1 MKPFERA
8 FRALVLSLAFA
19 ALGSV
24 PRAAHA
30 NPPAYT
36 LTDIVTL
43 PGGTSSSSAGVSPS
57 GQVTGGAN
65 TSDSS
70 SHAFLSAPNGG
81 APKDLGTLPGSFY
94 STGFGVNASGQ
105 VAGGA
110 TVGPSLGFYLDTP
123 KHAFLSGPHGG
134 ALQDLGTLPGG
145 SGSLGYAVN
154 DRGEVAGYSDVAGGV
169 GHAFLSAP
177 NGGALKD
184 LGTLPGGDFSGG
196 HGVNA
201 SGQVV
206 GQATTASGSYHAF
219 LSGPDGGALQDL
231 GTLPGGNFSDG
242 SAVNASG
249 QVTGRSGTAD
259 GYYHAFLSGP
269 NGGALQDLG
278 TLPGDVRSK
287 GFAVNVSGQVV
298 GLSQSRNGE
307 TRAFLYSGGV
317 MIDLD
322 ALVTPGSAF
331 ARLYLATGITDSGI
345 IIGDGATTGFDIGV
359 IAQNNAFLL
368 TPILGGPKIT
378 VTASASAAN
387 GTGQRTITLTTTN
400 TGGASAN
407 TLQITAVTLGGA
419 APVPPS
425 SVPTTPSTLLN
436 TPGMNTQTNG
446 FVFKPLPGTRVAVLH
461 VVGRYTDPN
470 NQITGTFVATIRLPL
485 P

>member
-231 GTLPGGNFSDG
+231 GTLPG
-242 SAVNASG
+242 
-249 QVTGRSGTAD
+249 
-259 GYYHAFLSGP
+259 
-269 NGGALQDLG
+269 
-278 TLPGDVRSK
+278 DVRSK
-287 GFAVNVSGQVV
+287 GFAVNASGQVV
-298 GLSQSRNGE
+298 GLSESRNGE

-387 GTGQRTITLTTTN
+387 GTGQRTITVTTKN
-400 TGGASAN
+400 TGGATADG
-407 TLQITAVTLGGA
+407 LQITTITLGGA
-419 APVPPS
+419 APLYPS
-425 SVPTTPSTLLN
+425 SVPTTPKDLVN
-436 TPGMNTQTNG
+436 TPGTNSQTND
-446 FVFKPLPGTRVAVLH
+446 FVFTPAPRTRQAALH

-470 NQITGTFVATIRLPL
+470 NHLVGTFTATIRLPL
-485 P
+485 R

>member
-8 FRALVLSLAFA
+8 FRALILSLAFA

-24 PRAAHA
+24 PHTAHA

-36 LTDIVTL
+36 LTDLGTL
-43 PGGTSSSSAGVSPS
+43 PGGTSSSSAGVNGG
-57 GQVTGGAN
+57 GQVTGQADTMDN
-65 TSDSS
+65 AT
-70 SHAFLSAPNGG
+70 HAFLSAPN
-81 APKDLGTLPGSFY
+81 
-94 STGFGVNASGQ
+94 
-105 VAGGA
+105 
-110 TVGPSLGFYLDTP
+110 
-123 KHAFLSGPHGG
+123 GG

-145 SGSLGYAVN
+145 YFSIGWGVNAGGQVTGQANTSGGSNHAFLSGPNGRALQDLGTLPGGSASIGYAVN
-154 DRGEVAGYSDVAGGV
+154 DRGEVAGISDITSGAA
-169 GHAFLSAP
+169 HAFLSGP
-177 NGGALKD
+177 NGGLLQD
-184 LGTLPGGDFSGG
+184 LGTLGGFSSNGY
-196 HGVNA
+196 GVNA

-206 GQATTASGSYHAF
+206 GTALMASGAVHAF
-219 LSGPDGGALQDL
+219 LSSPNGGPLQDL
-231 GTLPGGNFSDG
+231 GLLVGGTFSNG
-242 SAVNASG
+242 RAVNASG
-249 QVTGRSGTAD
+249 QVTGRADSGVGKIGSNHYD
-259 GYYHAFLSGP
+259 HAFLSGP

-278 TLPGDVRSK
+278 TLPGDSTSE
-287 GFAVNVSGQVV
+287 GFSVNASGQVV
-298 GLSQSRNGE
+298 GYSRSGAGE
-307 TRAFLYSGGV
+307 LRAFLYSGGV
-317 MIDLD
+317 MTDLG

-331 ARLYLATGITDSGI
+331 ARFYIATGITDSGVI
-345 IIGDGATTGFDIGV
+345 TGQGLTTGFDPGSTV
-359 IAQNNAFLL
+359 QTHAFLL

-407 TLQITAVTLGGA
+407 MLQITAVTLGGA

-446 FVFKPLPGTRVAVLH
+446 FAFKPLPGTRVAVLH

>member
-1 MKPFERA
+1 MKPFSKL
-8 FRALVLSLAFA
+8 FRAVAFA
-19 ALGSV
+19 CIALGSALL
-24 PRAAHA
+24 AAHA
-30 NPPAYT
+30 DPPAYT

-43 PGGTSSSSAGVSPS
+43 PGGTFSSSAGVSPG
-57 GQVTGGAN
+57 GQVTGIAD

-70 SHAFLSAPNGG
+70 GHAFLSAPNGW
-81 APKDLGTLPGSFY
+81 ALKDLGTLPGSFY
-94 STGFGVNASGQ
+94 SKGFGVNASGQ
-105 VAGGA
+105 VAGSA

-123 KHAFLSGPHGG
+123 QHAFLSGPNGG

-145 SGSLGYAVN
+145 SSSLGRAVN
-154 DRGEVAGYSDVAGGV
+154 DRGEVVGISSVAGGV
-169 GHAFLSAP
+169 AHAFLSAP

-184 LGTLPGGDFSGG
+184 LGTLPGGYTSVGY
-196 HGVNA
+196 GVNA

-206 GQATTASGSYHAF
+206 GQASTASGSYHAF
-219 LSGPDGGALQDL
+219 LSGPDGAALQDL
-231 GTLPGGNFSDG
+231 GTLPGGTFSDG

-259 GYYHAFLSGP
+259 GYYHAYLSGP

-278 TLPGDVRSK
+278 TLPGDVRSE
-287 GFAVNVSGQVV
+287 GFAVNASGQVV
-298 GLSQSRNGE
+298 GLSESRNGE

-345 IIGDGATTGFDIGV
+345 IIGDGVTTGFDIGV

-387 GTGQRTITLTTTN
+387 GARQRTITVTTKN
-400 TGGASAN
+400 TGGATADG
-407 TLQITAVTLGGA
+407 LQITTITLGGA
-419 APVPPS
+419 APLSPS
-425 SVPTTPSTLLN
+425 SVPTTPKNLVN
-436 TPGMNTQTNG
+436 TPGMNSQTND
-446 FVFKPLPGTRVAVLH
+446 FVFTPALRTRQAVLH

-470 NQITGTFVATIRLPL
+470 NHLVGTFTATIRLPL

>member
-231 GTLPGGNFSDG
+231 GTLPG
-242 SAVNASG
+242 
-249 QVTGRSGTAD
+249 
-259 GYYHAFLSGP
+259 
-269 NGGALQDLG
+269 
-278 TLPGDVRSK
+278 DVRSK

-387 GTGQRTITLTTTN
+387 GTGQRTITVTTKN
-400 TGGASAN
+400 TGGATADG
-407 TLQITAVTLGGA
+407 LQITTITLGGA
-419 APVPPS
+419 APLYPS
-425 SVPTTPSTLLN
+425 SVPTTPKDLVN
-436 TPGMNTQTNG
+436 TPGTNSQTND
-446 FVFKPLPGTRVAVLH
+446 FVFTPAPRTRQAALH

-470 NQITGTFVATIRLPL
+470 NHLVGTFTATIRLPL
-485 P
+485 R

>member
-8 FRALVLSLAFA
+8 FRALILSLAFA

-24 PRAAHA
+24 PHTAHA

-36 LTDIVTL
+36 LTDLGTL
-43 PGGTSSSSAGVSPS
+43 PGGTSSSSAGVNGG
-57 GQVTGGAN
+57 GQVTGQADTMDN
-65 TSDSS
+65 AT
-70 SHAFLSAPNGG
+70 HAFLSAPN
-81 APKDLGTLPGSFY
+81 
-94 STGFGVNASGQ
+94 
-105 VAGGA
+105 
-110 TVGPSLGFYLDTP
+110 
-123 KHAFLSGPHGG
+123 GG

-145 SGSLGYAVN
+145 Y
-154 DRGEVAGYSDVAGGV
+154 
-169 GHAFLSAP
+169 
-177 NGGALKD
+177 
-184 LGTLPGGDFSGG
+184 FSIGW
-196 HGVNA
+196 GVNA
-201 SGQVV
+201 GGQVT
-206 GQATTASGSYHAF
+206 GQANTSGGSNHAF
-219 LSGPDGGALQDL
+219 LSGPNGGPLQDL
-231 GTLPGGNFSDG
+231 GLFVGGTFSNG
-242 SAVNASG
+242 MAVNASG
-249 QVTGRSGTAD
+249 QVTGRADSGVGRIGSNHYD
-259 GYYHAFLSGP
+259 HAFLSGP

-278 TLPGDVRSK
+278 TLPGDSTSE
-287 GFAVNVSGQVV
+287 GFSVNASGQVV
-298 GLSQSRNGE
+298 GYSRSGAGE
-307 TRAFLYSGGV
+307 LRAFLYSGGV
-317 MIDLD
+317 MTDLG
-322 ALVTPGSAF
+322 APVTPGSAF
-331 ARLYLATGITDSGI
+331 ARFYIATGITDSGVI
-345 IIGDGATTGFDIGV
+345 TGQGLTTGFDPGSTV
-359 IAQNNAFLL
+359 QTHAFLL

>member
-36 LTDIVTL
+36 LTDLGTL
-43 PGGTSSSSAGVSPS
+43 PGGTSSSSAGVNGG
-57 GQVTGGAN
+57 GQVTGQADTMDN
-65 TSDSS
+65 AT
-70 SHAFLSAPNGG
+70 HAFLSAPN
-81 APKDLGTLPGSFY
+81 
-94 STGFGVNASGQ
+94 
-105 VAGGA
+105 
-110 TVGPSLGFYLDTP
+110 
-123 KHAFLSGPHGG
+123 GG

-145 SGSLGYAVN
+145 Y
-154 DRGEVAGYSDVAGGV
+154 
-169 GHAFLSAP
+169 
-177 NGGALKD
+177 
-184 LGTLPGGDFSGG
+184 FSIGW
-196 HGVNA
+196 GVNA
-201 SGQVV
+201 GGQVT
-206 GQATTASGSYHAF
+206 GQANTSGGSNHAF
-219 LSGPDGGALQDL
+219 LSGPNGGPLQDL
-231 GTLPGGNFSDG
+231 GLFVGGTFSNG
-242 SAVNASG
+242 MAVNASG
-249 QVTGRSGTAD
+249 QVTGRADSGVGRIGSNHYD
-259 GYYHAFLSGP
+259 HAFLSGP

-278 TLPGDVRSK
+278 TLPGDSTSE
-287 GFAVNVSGQVV
+287 GFSVNASGQVV
-298 GLSQSRNGE
+298 GYSRSGAGE
-307 TRAFLYSGGV
+307 LRAFLYSGGV
-317 MIDLD
+317 MTDLG

-331 ARLYLATGITDSGI
+331 ARFYIATGITDSGVI
-345 IIGDGATTGFDIGV
+345 TGQGLTTGFDPGSTV
-359 IAQNNAFLL
+359 QTHAFLL

>member
-1 MKPFERA
+1 MKPFSKL
-8 FRALVLSLAFA
+8 FRAVAFA
-19 ALGSV
+19 CIALGSALL
-24 PRAAHA
+24 AAHA
-30 NPPAYT
+30 DPPAYT

-43 PGGTSSSSAGVSPS
+43 PGGTFSSSAGVSPG
-57 GQVTGGAN
+57 GQVTGIAD
-65 TSDSS
+65 TSDTSG
-70 SHAFLSAPNGG
+70 HAFLSAPNGG
-81 APKDLGTLPGSFY
+81 VLKDLGTLPGSFY
-94 STGFGVNASGQ
+94 SKGFGVNASGQ
-105 VAGGA
+105 VAGSA
-110 TVGPSLGFYLDTP
+110 TVGPSLDFYLDTP
-123 KHAFLSGPHGG
+123 QHAFLSGPNGG

-145 SGSLGYAVN
+145 SSSLGRAVN
-154 DRGEVAGYSDVAGGV
+154 DRGEVVGISSVAGGV
-169 GHAFLSAP
+169 AHAFLSAP

-219 LSGPDGGALQDL
+219 LSGP
-231 GTLPGGNFSDG
+231 
-242 SAVNASG
+242 
-249 QVTGRSGTAD
+249 
-259 GYYHAFLSGP
+259 

-287 GFAVNVSGQVV
+287 GFAVNASGQVV
-298 GLSQSRNGE
+298 GLSESRNGE

-387 GTGQRTITLTTTN
+387 GARQRTITVTTKN
-400 TGGASAN
+400 TGGATADG
-407 TLQITAVTLGGA
+407 LQITTITLGGA
-419 APVPPS
+419 APLSPS
-425 SVPTTPSTLLN
+425 SVPTTPKNLVN
-436 TPGMNTQTNG
+436 TPGMNSQTND
-446 FVFKPLPGTRVAVLH
+446 FVFMPALRTRQAALH

-470 NQITGTFVATIRLPL
+470 NHLVGTFTATIRLPL

>member
-36 LTDIVTL
+36 LTDLGTL
-43 PGGTSSSSAGVSPS
+43 PGGTSSSSAGVNGG
-57 GQVTGGAN
+57 GQVTGQADTMDN
-65 TSDSS
+65 AT
-70 SHAFLSAPNGG
+70 HAFLSAPN
-81 APKDLGTLPGSFY
+81 
-94 STGFGVNASGQ
+94 
-105 VAGGA
+105 
-110 TVGPSLGFYLDTP
+110 
-123 KHAFLSGPHGG
+123 GG

-145 SGSLGYAVN
+145 Y
-154 DRGEVAGYSDVAGGV
+154 
-169 GHAFLSAP
+169 
-177 NGGALKD
+177 
-184 LGTLPGGDFSGG
+184 FSIGW
-196 HGVNA
+196 GVNA
-201 SGQVV
+201 GGQVT
-206 GQATTASGSYHAF
+206 GQANTSGGSNHAF
-219 LSGPDGGALQDL
+219 LSGPNGGPLQDL
-231 GTLPGGNFSDG
+231 GLFVGGTFSNG
-242 SAVNASG
+242 MAVNASG
-249 QVTGRSGTAD
+249 QVTGRADSGVGRIGSNHYD
-259 GYYHAFLSGP
+259 HAFLSGP

-278 TLPGDVRSK
+278 TLPGDSTSE
-287 GFAVNVSGQVV
+287 GFSVNASGQVV
-298 GLSQSRNGE
+298 GYSRSGAGE
-307 TRAFLYSGGV
+307 LRAFLYSGGV
-317 MIDLD
+317 MTDLG

-331 ARLYLATGITDSGI
+331 ARFYIATGITDSGVI
-345 IIGDGATTGFDIGV
+345 TGQGLTTGFDPGSTV
-359 IAQNNAFLL
+359 QTHAFLL

-470 NQITGTFVATIRLPL
+470 NQLAGTFVATIRLPL